1 MIKPKHSTTNYKA
14 LKPFLEAVDAAEGHK
29 HFKSGGYMDLVIENL
44 EFSDEDGFPVYS
56 IAHYGEQNGDL
67 MADPDMEIAVNNKDG
82 RIIPRTFQNDY
93 MGMFQQVFK
102 TQEGRRVYSPSLLR
116 DLDTFLWQWLQN
128 IEQQGFTPEEELYTQ
143 LALV

>member
-1 MIKPKHSTTNYKA
+1 MIKTKHSTTNYKA

-44 EFSDEDGFPVYS
+44 EYADEEGNPIYS

-67 MADPDMEIAVNNKDG
+67 MADPDMEIAVNDKEG

-93 MGMFQQVFK
+93 MALFQQVFK
-102 TQEGRRVYSPSLLR
+102 TQDGRRVYSPSLLR
-116 DLDTFLWQWLQN
+116 DLDAFLWQWLQN
-128 IEQQGFTPEEELYTQ
+128 IEQQGFTPEEQLYIQ
-143 LALV
+143 LTI